1 MILEWIDL
9 LYDSLFFLIPNY
21 LVLGIVLFFFYK
33 FSKCFHLVAKQ
44 LLYNLGWVIIII
56 CLLICIQWYYCRVYS
71 FYSEVSEYGEYALS
85 QRLFGPYWWAY
96 WMPILF
102 AFPVFVLNLF
112 KSNRLKL
119 WVIIVGFLVCGLHFY
134 NEVLEYIIM
143 SNCDFISSTWKVETI
158 QEPNLPLAFLYGILK
173 VAIGL
178 FIISIP
184 MLLKFIRKK

>member
-1 MILEWIDL
+1 MEWIDL
-9 LYDSLFFLIPNY
+9 LYDSLFVLIPPY
-21 LVLGIVLFFFYK
+21 LVLGVVLFLYYK
-33 FSKCFHLVAKQ
+33 CSNRYRSIAKE
-44 LLYNLGWVIIII
+44 LLNNLSWMIIII
-56 CLLICIQWYYCRVYS
+56 CILICIQWYYCRVHS
-71 FYSEVSEYGEYALS
+71 FYSEVLEYGEYALS

-102 AFPVFVLNLF
+102 AFPVLVLNLF

-119 WVIIVGFLVCGLHFY
+119 WVIIAGFLVCGLPIY

-143 SNCDFISSTWKVETI
+143 SNRDFISSTWKIETI

-173 VAIGL
+173 VAICL

-184 MLLKFIRKK
+184 MLWRFIRKKE